1 MMGMGGMGK
10 KSKPNDMWEAWRD
23 ILRYIGRYKV
33 LFIITAALSALASGL
48 ALIGPYFISEM
59 TDLIQVGIKGDMD
72 IDEVKRVG
80 YLLIAIY
87 LVSGVLSFFEN
98 YMMATVSQRCA
109 QMFRRDIARKLNRI
123 PLRYFD
129 RSSKGDIMSRVT
141 NDVDTLG
148 TSMNQCIGSLVTAI
162 TTLVI
167 SIILMLIL
175 NIPLT
180 ALSIG
185 IAIVGFLLVKFI
197 AKKTQ
202 RYFKSQQKNL
212 GAMNGLV
219 EEQYT
224 GHTVV
229 SIYAGQKEAI
239 GRFEKIN
246 GELSKSAFR
255 SQFLGGISSH
265 LSGLISNV
273 AYVLV
278 CVVGAMLYLN
288 GSTTIGVIVAFMI
301 YVKLFTGSF
310 SQISYA
316 VVSMQSVA
324 AAAERVFIFL
334 RYDEMPVEEEKVSTE
349 GIKGRVEF
357 RDVRFGYVA
366 DKEIIHGFSATIE
379 PGQKISIVGS
389 TGAGKTTIINLLMRF
404 YEIDSGEI
412 TIDGINTRDMTREQV
427 RNLFGMVL
435 QETWMFE
442 GTVRENIVFNS
453 GDVPDEELDR
463 VCKAVGL
470 HHFISS
476 LPKGYDTKISDMD
489 SMSVGQRQQI
499 AIARAMIG
507 NPTMVILDE
516 ATSSVDPLTEKMI
529 KDATNS
535 MMEGR
540 TSFVIAHRLSTIID
554 ADMIIVMSNGEIVET
569 GKHEELLAKGGV
581 YKDLFDSQF
590 DVAE

>member
-1 MMGMGGMGK
+1 MMGGGMGK
-10 KSKPNDMWEAWRD
+10 KAKPNDMMEAWRD
-23 ILRYIGRYKV
+23 IFRYIGRYKI
-33 LFIITAALSALASGL
+33 LFILTAILSALASGL
-48 ALIGPYFISEM
+48 ALVGPYFISEM
-59 TDLIQVGIKGDMD
+59 TDLIQEGITSTMD
-72 IDEVKRVG
+72 IDQVKHVG
-80 YLLIAIY
+80 YILITIY
-87 LVSGVLSFFEN
+87 LVSGVFSFFEN

-109 QMFRRDIARKLNRI
+109 QMFRRDISRKLNKI

-129 RSSKGDIMSRVT
+129 QSSKGDIMSRVT

-162 TTLVI
+162 TTLAI
-167 SIILMLIL
+167 SIIMMVIL

-180 ALSIG
+180 VLSIV
-185 IAIVGFLLVKFI
+185 IAVVGFLLVKFI

-202 RYFKSQQKNL
+202 RYFRSQQRNL

-224 GHTVV
+224 GHMVV

-246 GELSKSAFR
+246 DNLSRTAFR

-278 CVVGAMLYLN
+278 CVVGAMLYMD
-288 GSTTIGVIVAFMI
+288 GHTTIGVIVAFMI
-301 YVKLFTGSF
+301 YVKLFTGAF

-334 RYDEMPVEEEKVSTE
+334 RYDEMPPEEKRIDTE
-349 GIKGRVEF
+349 NIKGRVEF
-357 RDVRFGYVA
+357 RDVHFGYDA
-366 DKEIIHGFSATIE
+366 DREIIHGFSATIE

-404 YEIDSGEI
+404 YEVDSGEI
-412 TIDGINTRDMTREQV
+412 TIDGISTKDMTREQV

-453 GDVPDEELDR
+453 GDVSDEELDR

-476 LPKGYDTKISDMD
+476 LPKGYDTMVSDVD

-507 NPTMVILDE
+507 DPKMVILDE

-529 KDATNS
+529 KDATNQ
-535 MMEGR
+535 MMEGK

-554 ADMIIVMSNGEIVET
+554 ADMIIVMSDGDIVET
-569 GKHEELLAKGGV
+569 GKHEELLAKGGA
-581 YKDLFDSQF
+581 YKELFTSQF
-590 DVAE
+590 EVAE